1 MSNKRNFFR
10 DRFTFGLRGMTA
22 TASFFI
28 TPVLADDRINKAW
41 DEKLSRAETST
52 EESVTDQDV
61 PPAPLGQSWSQT
73 TG

>member
-10 DRFTFGLRGMTA
+10 DRFTFSLRGMNA

-28 TPVLADDRINKAW
+28 TPVLADDRINRAW
-41 DEKLSRAETST
+41 DEKLSAEGPAPAEDGSAP
-52 EESVTDQDV
+52 D
-61 PPAPLGQSWSQT
+61 APLGRSWSRT

>member
-1 MSNKRNFFR
+1 MSNKRNIFR

-28 TPVLADDRINKAW
+28 TPVVADDRINRAW
-41 DEKLSRAETST
+41 DEKLSGKSADTAADRGMPG
-52 EESVTDQDV
+52 V
-61 PPAPLGQSWSQT
+61 PLGQSWSRS

>member
-1 MSNKRNFFR
+1 MSNKRHFFR

-28 TPVLADDRINKAW
+28 TPVIADDRINRAW
-41 DEKLSRAETST
+41 DEKLGRTEPAT
-52 EESVTDQDV
+52 EESVKDQDI
-61 PPAPLGQSWSQT
+61 PPAPLGQSWSRT